1 MWNGMPG
8 KAVSPPIPGINIHS
22 RVSVQ
27 SPEGNHALVQTT
39 DVLEFGGVPELPKI
53 TGTEMC
59 FLMKRDSILTLMMDI
74 GGYGGRMGQQ
84 WS

>member
-1 MWNGMPG
+1 MPG

-39 DVLEFGGVPELPKI
+39 DVLEFGGVPELHNGTPKI

-74 GGYGGRMGQQ
+74 
-84 WS
+84 